1 MQADKL
7 DEQWTPTTVHATFV
21 LPQLPSCT
29 ARSPRFSIELPLLN
43 LGWAFVLSLAPE
55 RTQPAGGGKKGSKYR
70 ASTQATQSY
79 KWISAAFS
87 FHRRDSNVPWGNT
100 YMHAQL
106 SLTTESAVGSV
117 FGFTTTGTATTSSD
131 STSLGPIIAV
141 LAQTPS
147 VELPLTTSYKLSS
160 QQRITLT
167 LTISEC
173 PFANGLFG
181 AISANHGS
189 ETEAKTLQLVRQS
202 SDRVLSQSLATG
214 KLFDIKFLS
223 FSTPGKPGKFLPTY
237 TSLFVLEEHLNHS
250 DCK

>member
-7 DEQWTPTTVHATFV
+7 DEQWTPTTVHTTFV

-55 RTQPAGGGKKGSKYR
+55 RTQPAGGGKKGPKYR

-100 YMHAQL
+100 SMHAQL
-106 SLTTESAVGSV
+106 SLAAEPVVDSIFGS
-117 FGFTTTGTATTSSD
+117 SNP
-131 STSLGPIIAV
+131 TSLGTIIAV

-147 VELPLTTSYKLSS
+147 VELPLTSYKLSS
-160 QQRITLT
+160 QQRIKLT

-189 ETEAKTLQLVRQS
+189 ETEAKTLQVVRQS
-202 SDRVLSQSLATG
+202 RDRVLSQSLATG